1 MVKAPSCV
9 LMWQKIRFQR
19 LDRDQNG
26 SYIKNSRQVY
36 KCRQSLYPSLNEH
49 VFSHP
54 TGSRRGHMVT
64 LLSASR
70 SFVLPVVETTADFF
84 DGIVRIDGVAER
96 MPYGL

>member
-1 MVKAPSCV
+1 
-9 LMWQKIRFQR
+9 
-19 LDRDQNG
+19 
-26 SYIKNSRQVY
+26 
-36 KCRQSLYPSLNEH
+36 
-49 VFSHP
+49 
-54 TGSRRGHMVT
+54 MVT